1 MNKLYTWFK
10 DLGLTNKKILI
21 AYGIV
26 YGLLIIGSI
35 FIPNIPREIFW
46 VIVLLFPVFIISTI
60 FLFLLNTLFTSFY
73 NRLSLFLFILF
84 VILVY
89 IIWSGIF
96 SFAFCYSDNKFT
108 KIIYLMVIIGID
120 VYLNYKFL
128 WNIYYT
134 QIKNRILH
142 TIINSALVITFF
154 SIIQFNEKININNIF
169 MKMEN
174 EFIKWFCT
182 ICFIHYGIYCLS
194 FIVLLIY
201 KRNNLKSLIK

>member
-1 MNKLYTWFK
+1 MNKLCTWFK

-26 YGLLIIGSI
+26 YCLLIIGSI

-46 VIVLLFPVFIISTI
+46 VIVFLLPVFIISTI
-60 FLFLLNTLFTSFY
+60 FLFLLNTLFTAVY

-84 VILVY
+84 VILFY

-96 SFAFCYSDNKFT
+96 AFAFCYSDIKL
-108 KIIYLMVIIGID
+108 KVIYLIIIIGID
-120 VYLNYKFL
+120 VYLNHKFL
-128 WNIYYT
+128 WHIYYT

-154 SIIQFNEKININNIF
+154 SIIRFNEKINLNNLF
-169 MKMEN
+169 MKIES
-174 EFIKWFCT
+174 EFVKWFC
-182 ICFIHYGIYCLS
+182 IIWFIHYGIYCLS
-194 FIVLLIY
+194 FITLLVC